1 MAGLVSAMKLRP
13 DVVGVACEA
22 LHNLFSTGE
31 VAATAFVDQGLKANV
46 IPFLLSL
53 LGSTLDAKVQK
64 PASTKAQ
71 IVVCLKTMA
80 ASPQH
85 SEEASLNYFLPF
97 CIVQAKTTHRL
108 IVFTHGVLEY

>member
-1 MAGLVSAMKLRP
+1 MKLRP

-22 LHNLFSTGE
+22 LHNLFSGGSLS
-31 VAATAFVDQGLKANV
+31 ATAFVDQGLRANV

-53 LGSTLDAKVQK
+53 LESKLDAKVQK

-71 IVVCLKTMA
+71 IVTCLKTMA

-85 SEEASLNYFLPF
+85 AEQVSLLFRLLE
-97 CIVQAKTTHRL
+97 VSTHP
-108 IVFTHGVLEY
+108 VFPDSG